1 MGLTLR
7 PKLHSG
13 IELRPLVQG
22 ILDEIP
28 TCTMSTVNQDGTA
41 HINTALFCIDSEWR
55 LFFTSSNDAKHSKNI
70 VAQPS
75 LAVAVF
81 NSDQNWDDWKT
92 GLQLFGTCT
101 VPRDRDAHLADGLY
115 RKRFPAYERWLH
127 DLGQSVEHS
136 NLNMFFMFVPRSV
149 KLLHEEVLG
158 DETFVSISLT
168 SRIKSALC
176 ANFVTTFTNTTKRP
190 QMWTR

>member
-1 MGLTLR
+1 MGFTLR
-7 PKLHSG
+7 PALHST
-13 IELRPLVQG
+13 IELRPLIQG
-22 ILDEIP
+22 ILEEIP

-55 LFFTSSNDAKHSKNI
+55 LFFTSSNNAKHSMNI
-70 VAQPS
+70 AARPS

-81 NSDQNWDDWKT
+81 NSNQNWDDWKI

-101 VPRDRDAHLADGLY
+101 VPRDRDAHLAHELY
-115 RKRFPAYERWLH
+115 RKRFPAYGRWLQ
-127 DLGQSVEHS
+127 DLGQPVEQT

-158 DETFVSISLT
+158 EEIFVSISLV
-168 SRIKSALC
+168 RE
-176 ANFVTTFTNTTKRP
+176 
-190 QMWTR
+190 